1 MEEIEWMSIIIIII
15 LITEYIANQ
24 YIENNND
31 KIK

>member
-1 MEEIEWMSIIIIII
+1 MEEIEWMSIIIII
-15 LITEYIANQ
+15 LITEYKANL